1 MCETEA
7 NYCCCHWV
15 DKNFYTIYKEYLKD
29 VLTIADKFEDDNEV
43 IKRLD
48 MITGIYDIED
58 FNFCTMRASDNGCM
72 FRRIWFKFKEDAG
85 QGHFMHFT
93 KEFYELDCNVNL
105 DTDRIWRK
113 L

>member
-58 FNFCTMRASDNGCM
+58 FSFCTMRASDNGCR

-93 KEFYELDCNVNL
+93 KDFYELDCNVNL